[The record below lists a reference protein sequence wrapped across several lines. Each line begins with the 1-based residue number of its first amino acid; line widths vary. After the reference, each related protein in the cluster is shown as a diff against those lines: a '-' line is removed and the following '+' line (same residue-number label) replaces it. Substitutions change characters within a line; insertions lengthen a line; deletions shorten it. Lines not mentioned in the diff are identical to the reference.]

1 MKKIKKSHIFMPLF
15 LLVLMFSLTG
25 CFGESFDASR
35 YVKGCLDASTK
46 GVFEDYIATTNQTEE
61 QAKKEYEDRIDSDL
75 KSIAGA
81 VNLDEKQQEEWKN
94 LFKGIYG
101 KYKYEVGEATK
112 GENMSFTV
120 PVKVSRLQIFN
131 AALEEAQKKSEDDM
145 KKMLKKNKNK
155 TPSNDEIMQIYF
167 DNMKTVLQEKL
178 ENPEY
183 GAEETVNVTV
193 KLNQSTNEY
202 EVDDTSVNNLFAALD
217 DSDSMQ

>member
-1 MKKIKKSHIFMPLF
+1 MKNMRKSRIFMPLF

-35 YVKGCLDASTK
+35 YVKGCLDAATK
-46 GVFEDYIATTNQTEE
+46 GKFEDYIATTNQTEE
-61 QAKKEYEDRIDSDL
+61 QAKKEYEDKLDSDL
-75 KSIAGA
+75 KSIAGT
-81 VNLDEKQQEEWKN
+81 VNLDEKQQEEWRN
-94 LFKGIYG
+94 LFKDIYS

-112 GENMSFTV
+112 GEDMTFTV

-145 KKMLKKNKNK
+145 EKLLKKNKNK

-178 ENPEY
+178 ENPDY
-183 GAEETVNVTV
+183 AAEETVNVTIKV
-193 KLNQSTNEY
+193 NHATNEY
-202 EVDDTSVNNLFAALD
+202 EIDDASVTNLFAALD
-217 DSDSMQ
+217 DSNSAQ